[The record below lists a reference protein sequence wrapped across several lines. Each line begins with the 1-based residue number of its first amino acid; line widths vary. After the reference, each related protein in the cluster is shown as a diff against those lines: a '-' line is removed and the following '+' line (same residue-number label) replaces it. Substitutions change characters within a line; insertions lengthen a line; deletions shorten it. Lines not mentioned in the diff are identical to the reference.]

1 MQCLIN
7 AAAVELLNGSLAWL
21 KSEIKKK
28 NNINFVFSLANACP
42 CFWMLGY
49 ASGRPLFVDE
59 LFQRK
64 CNSVPSAKI
73 AY

>member
-7 AAAVELLNGSLAWL
+7 AAAVELLNDSLAWL

-28 NNINFVFSLANACP
+28 KKNFVFSLANACP

-49 ASGRPLFVDE
+49 ASGRPLFVDG

-64 CNSVPSAKI
+64 CNSVPSAEI
-73 AY
+73 AD